1 MYQYC
6 NPGHISLPSAV
17 LCCDDK
23 TMQLPTT
30 ERNSE
35 PASIHKKIQH
45 NHQLQ
50 HYFQQG
56 GAHYTHV
63 AAAGKTAIYT

>member
-1 MYQYC
+1 
-6 NPGHISLPSAV
+6 
-17 LCCDDK
+17 
-23 TMQLPTT
+23 MQLPTT